1 VSAAPPRVSVLLPVK
16 DAVGTLPECLGSLR
30 AQSLADHE
38 VVAVDDGSSDGS
50 GALLEKA
57 AALDPRV
64 FVLRPARHG
73 LVNALNAALSA
84 ARASLIARMDADDV
98 ALPDRLRHQAAR
110 LEAARGVDILG
121 AQVEVLG
128 GTRNDGMRAYVVW
141 SNALLDDA
149 AMRRDLLVES
159 PLVHPSVMM
168 RTAALLGLGGYR
180 DYDGPEDYDLWLRAA
195 AAGLRFSKLPEV
207 LLQWRDSESRLTRR
221 DPRYAPERFFAR
233 KLQALLEGPLAAG
246 GPVVVWGAGEIG
258 KAWARALLEQGMPLR
273 AFVEVDPRKLGQ
285 RIHGAPVL
293 SVAEA
298 SELGPALHLAA
309 VGQPGAR
316 ARIREE
322 ARRRGIA
329 DDALVAVA

>member
-1 VSAAPPRVSVLLPVK
+1 VNAATPRVSVLLPVK
-16 DAVGTLPECLGSLR
+16 DAEGTLPECLASLG

-38 VVAVDDGSSDGS
+38 VVAVDDGSTDGS
-50 GALLEKA
+50 RAQLERA
-57 AALDPRV
+57 AALDPRIRLV
-64 FVLRPARHG
+64 KPAGRG
-73 LVNALNAALSA
+73 LVSALNTALSA
-84 ARASLIARMDADDV
+84 ARAPLVARMDADDV

-110 LEAARGVDILG
+110 LTADPVVDILG

-128 GTRNDGMRAYVVW
+128 GTRNEGMRAYVLW

-149 AMRRDLLVES
+149 GMRRDLLVES

-168 RTAALLGLGGYR
+168 RTVALFGLGGYR

-221 DPRYAPERFFAR
+221 DPRYASERFFAR
-233 KLQALLEGPLAAG
+233 KLQALLEGPLIAG
-246 GPVVVWGAGEIG
+246 GPVVVWGAGVIG
-258 KAWARALLEQGMPLR
+258 KAWARALLARGVALR

-293 SVAEA
+293 GVAEA
-298 SELGPALHLAA
+298 SEIGPALHLAA